1 MRFRRLAIPAYGPF
15 TGLELEFPDAGGDFH
30 LIYGRNEAGKSSLLR
45 AIRDLLYG
53 IPAQTGDDFRHAY
66 KDLRITAEIENRAGQ
81 RLAFQRRKGNRS
93 TLLDDGDAPLDDAA
107 LAPFLGPVGRD
118 FFTTMFGLGTH
129 DLRQGAAD
137 LLQGKG
143 DLGQALFSASLAGTP
158 VHRVLARLEA
168 EAQGIFNGRARV
180 GIRLRPALDAYSQAL
195 HDSKQAQ
202 VKPETWEEILAE
214 LARATQA
221 KDELDA
227 VLATLRARQ
236 DWLRRCLDA
245 LPTLGRL
252 QAVEEHLAALPAL
265 PTLPA
270 GFATAA
276 ATTRA
281 ALQQTRDRHEE
292 LQRRH
297 DDLVRRHDTLAP
309 RAEVLARSADIEVLV
324 QGLAVY
330 RQDRNTL
337 MAERDRAE
345 QQRQILERGLRDLGQ
360 EGELD
365 RIADLAVPLEA
376 QLALRQAAAALQEAQ
391 RRRAEHEAEAARL
404 AGEIEKA
411 SLKLGRLP
419 AGDVAALRAAQTA
432 TAAAAA
438 LGDRQPQLE
447 ALARRRDSQQR
458 LLPGAPADAA
468 ATYALELPSAARLR
482 EFAEAHTGLTNRD
495 RQLEEVST
503 RSAQTLRELH
513 SRLDRLELRGA
524 LPTRAD
530 LDAARAHRDAG
541 WRRALDAWRAGEP
554 VADWDGASLAE
565 TYPAAVRQADHLA
578 DRLGE
583 EADAV
588 AQADELRLAIRE
600 AQARSAELDAARVRL
615 ESDRQAWQ
623 ADWQALWQASGL
635 TPASPAAM
643 LEWREAWSEFRSRH
657 EAWRELDA
665 AVTAETANIATA
677 VALLRPLLD
686 SADKPLAEL
695 RTLAEK
701 RLRAADRDQGSRAT
715 LEVQLAEFRDAAAL
729 MERQRP
735 ALEAELARSQA
746 CWQQHPL
753 GGEQT
758 PETALPLL
766 EARLALVAQHDEWV
780 RLTAAVARKQ
790 AAVAD
795 YESRVQ
801 ALASIDSAATAGSTF
816 NAEVTIATLRDALA
830 EARDLDARRRQV
842 AEDLAEAAAQL
853 PRATQAAAAA
863 TADLEALLAR
873 AGVADLA
880 ELDALLA
887 DLARREQLL
896 ADRAALIDA
905 LHVPARGE
913 PLESFL
919 VRVGEEDAATLAVQ
933 IIEQDARIQEVE
945 SRREQAIQDLA
956 RAQDAR
962 RQLEASGAA
971 AAEHLQ
977 HARHTAA
984 GIGRD
989 AARYLRLHLA
999 IRFLKDQIEAF
1010 RASNQGPLLAR
1021 AGDLFS
1027 RMTAG
1032 SFAGLGSDY
1041 GDDDVPTLVGL
1052 KAGARVPVAG
1062 MSEGSRDQLYLALRL
1077 AALEQHQ
1084 ARHEPMPL
1092 ILDDLLITFDDD
1104 RARQILPL
1112 LRDLPGQVLLFTH
1125 HRHLLDLARE
1135 ALAGQGAQVH
1145 EL

>member
-1 MRFRRLAIPAYGPF
+1 MRFRHLAIPAYGPF

-53 IPAQTGDDFRHAY
+53 IPGQTSDGFRHAY
-66 KDLRITAEIENRAGQ
+66 KDLRIAAEIENRAGQ

-93 TLLDDGDAPLDDAA
+93 TLLDAADAPLDDAA
-107 LAPFLGPVGRD
+107 LAPFLGPVDRD
-118 FFTTMFGLGTH
+118 FFTTMFGLGTQ

-158 VHRVLARLEA
+158 VHRVLERLEA
-168 EAQGIFNGRARV
+168 EAQGLFSGRAKV
-180 GIRLRPALDAYSQAL
+180 GTRLRPALDAYGQAL
-195 HDSKQAQ
+195 HHSKQAQ
-202 VKPETWEEILAE
+202 VKPETWEETLAE
-214 LARATQA
+214 LARATQT
-221 KDELDA
+221 KDELDTA
-227 VLATLRARQ
+227 LATLRARQ

-245 LPTLGRL
+245 LPILGRL
-252 QAVEEHLAALPAL
+252 QAVEVDLAGLPAL

-270 GFATAA
+270 GFSAA
-276 ATTRA
+276 AITTRA
-281 ALQQTRDRHEE
+281 ALQQTRERQEA
-292 LQRRH
+292 LQHRH
-297 DDLVRRHDTLAP
+297 DDLARRHTSLAP
-309 RAEVLARSADIEVLV
+309 RTEVLARAADIEVLV

-337 MAERDRAE
+337 AAERDRAE
-345 QQRQILERGLRDLGQ
+345 QQRRILEQGLRNLGL

-365 RIADLAVPLEA
+365 RIADLAVPLQA
-376 QLALRQAAAALQEAQ
+376 QLALRQAAAVLLEA
-391 RRRAEHEAEAARL
+391 RRHMAEHDAEAVRL

-411 SLKLGRLP
+411 SLKLARLP
-419 AGDVAALRAAQTA
+419 AGDVAALRAAQA
-432 TAAAAA
+432 ASAAAAA
-438 LGDRQPQLE
+438 LGDRQSQLE

-458 LLPGAPADAA
+458 LLPGAPADPVAA
-468 ATYALELPSAARLR
+468 YALELPSAARLR
-482 EFAEAHTGLTNRD
+482 EFAEAHAGLANRE
-495 RQLEEVST
+495 RQLEEDNARST
-503 RSAQTLRELH
+503 QALRDLH
-513 SRLDRLELRGA
+513 GRLDRLELRGA

-554 VADWDGASLAE
+554 MADWDGASLAD

-578 DRLGE
+578 DRLRE

-588 AQADELRLAIRE
+588 AQADELRLTIRE
-600 AQARSAELDAARVRL
+600 ALARAAELEAARACL
-615 ESDRQAWQ
+615 ETDRQAWQ
-623 ADWQALWQASGL
+623 ADWLALWQASGL
-635 TPASPAAM
+635 SPATPAAM
-643 LEWREAWSEFRSRH
+643 LEWREAWSEFRNRY

-665 AVTAETANIATA
+665 AVTADAQAIAAAT
-677 VALLRPLLD
+677 ALLRPLLD
-686 SADKPLAEL
+686 NLDKPLAEL
-695 RTLAEK
+695 RTLAEQ
-701 RLRAADRDQGSRAT
+701 RLRAADRDQGARAT
-715 LEVQLAEFRDAAAL
+715 LETQLAEFHDAAAL
-729 MERQRP
+729 LERQRP
-735 ALEAELARSQA
+735 LVEAELARAQA
-746 CWQQHPL
+746 DWQQHPL
-753 GGEQT
+753 GGEQQ
-758 PETALPLL
+758 PETALALL

-780 RLTAAVARKQ
+780 RLTAAVVRKQ

-795 YESRVQ
+795 YEDRVQ
-801 ALASIDSAATAGSTF
+801 ALVSVEATAGATF
-816 NAEVTIATLRDALA
+816 NAEVTVATLRDALA
-830 EARDLDARRRQV
+830 LARDLDARRRQV

-853 PRATQAAAAA
+853 PRASQDAADAVADQAAL
-863 TADLEALLAR
+863 LER

-880 ELDALLA
+880 ELDTLLA

-913 PLESFL
+913 PLESFMA
-919 VRVGEEDAATLAVQ
+919 RVGEEDAATLSVQ
-933 IIEQDARIQEVE
+933 RIEQDARIVE
-945 SRREQAIQDLA
+945 TESQRERAIQDLA
-956 RAQDAR
+956 RAEDAR

-977 HARHTAA
+977 QARHTAA
-984 GIGRD
+984 GIHRD
-989 AARYLRLHLA
+989 AARYLRLRLA

-1021 AGDLFS
+1021 AGELFS

-1032 SFAGLGSDY
+1032 SYIGLGSDY
-1041 GDDDVPTLVGL
+1041 GDDDVPALVGL
-1052 KAGARVPVAG
+1052 KGGARVPVTG

-1084 ARHEPMPL
+1084 TRHEPMPL

-1135 ALAGQGAQVH
+1135 ALAGQGAQFH